1 MKATRK
7 EAVVEVVEPTKIVLE
22 LTELEANTLGAILG
36 NINRDMVKEF
46 VKIHDKLIV
55 RVGVEEVH
63 SRFQF
68 DLYDALCRACNP

>member
-22 LTELEANTLGAILG
+22 LTELEANTLGAIMG
-36 NINRDMVKEF
+36 NISRDMVKEF
-46 VKIHDKLIV
+46 VKKHAKLNF
-55 RVGVEEVH
+55 RVGVGEVH

-68 DLYDALCRACNP
+68 DLYDALHQACNP